1 MKSMVSIVIL
11 TYQRKDSILDL
22 LTQMVKLT
30 DPDLEIIVV
39 DNASTD
45 GTADEVR
52 QLFPQVKL
60 LALEK
65 NGGTGSR
72 NRGMEVARGEIIIN
86 LDDDV
91 FGISNEDLDHLRQR
105 FSDDPRLGG
114 LCFKV
119 TWPGTDRV
127 RDWVHRQPMS
137 MAEECFPTYEITE
150 GAVAYRAA
158 AVRDLGF
165 YREDFFISHEGLDLS
180 LRLLDADWKLEYDG
194 RIVTEHF
201 HASGGRKSWRRYY
214 YDTRNTIWIAAL
226 HMPLP
231 MAVPYL
237 IIGLGAMWVYSV
249 RDGFLTTWLR
259 AVKDGLQSVPRLQR
273 ERRPIRPATRRII
286 KEIDSTRANLG
297 SLLIMRLKDR
307 GFHMG

>member
-11 TYQRKDSILDL
+11 TFQRKDSILSL
-22 LTQMVKLT
+22 LAQMVQLT
-30 DPDLEIIVV
+30 DPAHEIIVV

-45 GTADEVR
+45 GTAREIQR
-52 QLFPQVKL
+52 QFPQVRL
-60 LALEK
+60 HALNE

-72 NRGMEVARGEIIIN
+72 NRGMELAKGEIIIN

-91 FGISNEDLDHLRQR
+91 FGITNEDLDHLRLR
-105 FSDDPRLGG
+105 FDQDPRLGG

-119 TWPGTDRV
+119 VWPGTDRV
-127 RDWVHRQPMS
+127 RDWVHRQPMA
-137 MAEECFPTYEITE
+137 MADDCFPTYEITE
-150 GAVAYRAA
+150 GAVAFRAT

-180 LRLLDADWKLEYDG
+180 LRLLEADWKLEYDG

-201 HASGGRKSWRRYY
+201 HASGGRNSWRRYY
-214 YDTRNTIWIAAL
+214 FDTRNTIWIANL
-226 HMPLP
+226 HMPMD
-231 MAVPYL
+231 MAIPYL
-237 IIGLGAMWVYSV
+237 FIGLAAMWVYSV

-259 AVKDGLQSVPRLQR
+259 AVKDGLQNVPTLQR
-273 ERRPIRPATRRII
+273 ERCPIRPATRQKINDI
-286 KEIDSTRANLG
+286 NATRANLG
-297 SLLIMRLKDR
+297 SLLIMRLRDR